1 MPVATSKMAGRAL
14 LALLLMG
21 AAMPAHG
28 QEADAPPPQDPPQ
41 DPTAETAPEATPLAE
56 ATSPNAPESAEG
68 EDQGSLW
75 DIVRELEERVRE
87 LSGENTAQTSE
98 APDFVRYHLFYDLSV
113 ICRLPPC
120 FILYQKDMPVD
131 ATEVVFSVEDV
142 VAQYGVDEVSVSPI
156 LKNHGRTSMDF
167 NKLDVTVEGISLAPI
182 EPITGGIGGIRLGKE
197 GAIQFHW
204 RTFDGD
210 PIAGAGVLKITTVPD

>member
-1 MPVATSKMAGRAL
+1 GPGN
-14 LALLLMG
+14 
-21 AAMPAHG
+21 
-28 QEADAPPPQDPPQ
+28 DP
-41 DPTAETAPEATPLAE
+41 E
-56 ATSPNAPESAEG
+56 NAEG
-68 EDQGSLW
+68 GDQGSLW

-87 LSGENTAQTSE
+87 LSGEKTDQTSE

-182 EPITGGIGGIRLGKE
+182 EPITGGIGGIRLGTE

-210 PIAGAGVLKITTVPD
+210 PIAGAGVLKITAVPD